1 MSKPRN
7 KDLKLVWIYG
17 WHAVQAAINNPD
29 RIVYRLM
36 VSDQEQAKSFSL
48 DKSVDVE
55 VVNKQYFSDLF
66 GKDAMHQNIAA
77 LVKPQT
83 EIFLED
89 MLAKDDDRPIVILD
103 QITDPHNIGA
113 ILRSAAVFDV
123 KCMIVPEN
131 NTPNETA
138 VLAKTA
144 SGALEIVPIV
154 RVINLAR
161 CIKTLKENNYWCIG
175 LDERGTDFL
184 NNLDLAGK
192 FAFIV
197 GSEGSG
203 MRRLTKESC
212 DILAKLP
219 VSDNFSTLNAAQAC
233 TVTLYESFRQ
243 RHKLK

>member
-1 MSKPRN
+1 MSKTKN
-7 KDLKLVWIYG
+7 KGSNLIWIYG
-17 WHAVQAAINNPD
+17 IHAVRAAVNNPERLIY
-29 RIVYRLM
+29 RII
-36 VSDQEQAKSFSL
+36 VSDKEQSKSL
-48 DKSVDVE
+48 LPGKSVDIE
-55 VVNKQYFSDLF
+55 VVSKQYFSDLF

-83 EIFLED
+83 ETLLED
-89 MLAKDDDRPIVILD
+89 ILAEDNERPIIILD
-103 QITDPHNIGA
+103 QITDPHNVGA

-144 SGALEIVPIV
+144 SGALEIVPII

-161 CIKTLKENNYWCIG
+161 CIKILKENSYWCIG

-184 NNLDLAGK
+184 NNIDLSGK
-192 FAFIV
+192 FAFII

-233 TVTLYESFRQ
+233 TVTLYESFKQ
-243 RHKLK
+243 RNKLK